1 MKSETF
7 FSLLSEVSEEKVA
20 AAGIMA
26 MTERKKPPLPR
37 YKWIAAAACLGLIC
51 MGIFSLSQVRHSADQ
66 TFSSSGDSLQMQE
79 SACLPV
85 SSLLGE
91 NASASSE
98 AAEETAF
105 VPVGQYDGIYV
116 KQQDAGSDVLARS
129 TGTAVPETTGWFA
142 VSGHTDLQ
150 YLIRNDGGAFSLW
163 KFKCFDSEKYP
174 YSDVLELVYGL
185 NSAGEIA
192 AIKVSPPAMDNT
204 DAGKAAQAA
213 IGTNTITDK
222 KDIETIYQILSSL
235 TCLGEN
241 RWDLIDYGDA
251 EAETDGQSSSSEAV
265 WLGRSLTLT
274 TGFGNE
280 IDGLKYTAVS
290 DMFYEYS
297 GIAYEPLSGEQASK
311 LCGLLGIEQPEEE
324 LSDALT
330 ERASKII
337 ISSAYVAEL
346 QKPGEHCHGQLEN
359 CRLCRPRQS
368 VRTLTGFVSLSPP
381 VRKRILPVCWPSTPL
396 AAPLRLYSVKPL
408 PPQNNCRAAFFPPP
422 VQRRVPSLQ
431 KIRPSDK
438 ERISLFL

>member
-79 SACLPV
+79 NACLPV

-116 KQQDAGSDVLARS
+116 KQQDAGNDVLARS

-213 IGTNTITDK
+213 IGTNTIADI

-265 WLGRSLTLT
+265 WLGRSLTLM

-297 GIAYEPLSGEQASK
+297 GIAYERLSGEQASK

-346 QKPGEHCHGQLEN
+346 QNRVSTAMANGELPFVSSSAICEN
-359 CRLCRPRQS
+359 PYRLCVS
-368 VRTLTGFVSLSPP
+368 VSSREETDLARLLAFDTVGGAIEIVFRETPP
-381 VRKRILPVCWPSTPL
+381 
-396 AAPLRLYSVKPL
+396 AA
-408 PPQNNCRAAFFPPP
+408 
-422 VQRRVPSLQ
+422 
-431 KIRPSDK
+431 
-438 ERISLFL
+438 E